1 MSNTYYTNQYPAGYT
16 TPQQV
21 ANQQV
26 ANQQPAYQ
34 TVYDGQAP
42 YVRTPEAAIRE
53 RSLVS
58 TAPTSTIGSWFDYTN
73 SSYLKGLLLGAGVTL
88 LVTNPTVQNA
98 VIKGSVAAWSA
109 VVGGIEEVKERVRD
123 ARAEKTLSQP

>member
-26 ANQQPAYQ
+26 ANPQPAYQ
-34 TVYDGQAP
+34 TVYDGQTP

-58 TAPTSTIGSWFDYTN
+58 TAPASTIGSWFDYTN
-73 SSYLKGLLLGAGVTL
+73 GSYLKGLLLGAGVTL
-88 LVTNPTVQNA
+88 LVTSPTVQNA